1 MKIGVNGMLWST
13 QIGPE
18 QFELLPRL
26 RAAGFDSFEV
36 PMFEPAKVPISPFR
50 DALLANDLECS
61 VCAILPAGL
70 SPIAEDATTRQ
81 KTLAH
86 LKDCVKATADLGA
99 ILMAGPMYAP
109 VGYLTGKRRTEE
121 EWKRAL
127 DCFQSLTP
135 TLEQYSITLALEPL
149 NRFETF
155 FLTTV
160 EESLH
165 FCIEIDHPR
174 IGLLLDTF
182 HTNIE
187 EKDVPSAFQSAGRFL
202 KHVHISENDRGIPGS
217 GHTDFPGIL
226 RALDKI
232 GYSGSLVIESFG
244 YLLPE
249 MAAATAIWRDL
260 APTPESIAFEGIRY
274 LRSLATN

>member
-36 PMFEPAKVPISPFR
+36 PMFEPAKVTISPFR